1 MNQFTEEKRSN
12 VRFVHQ
18 VLQKKGSLNMHIESI
33 HRGKI
38 FKCEFCPSSYTQKDG
53 LKRHIES
60 VHRGKTFRCHGRGQ
74 GFFKKIKHRQD

>member
-1 MNQFTEEKRSN
+1 MEEKLLN

-18 VLQKKGSLNMHIESI
+18 FLHKKGSLKKHIESI

-74 GFFKKIKHRQD
+74 GFFLKN